1 LDSLK
6 LSNWLTLIANVG
18 VIAGIVFL
26 GIEIN
31 QNSKLLRAESSFS
44 MLQNRQIGR
53 NQVFEDPEIAQL
65 MIKGE
70 NGEPLSDIEQ
80 YRLTN
85 RIESIIIGWEWEY
98 RQYLEGNIEEIP
110 FTAWRN
116 LLKSPLYTHVGW
128 RSVEGKLSPEF
139 IRFLNENIVED

>member
-1 LDSLK
+1 MDSTK
-6 LSNWLTLIANVG
+6 LNGLISLIANVG

-44 MLQNRQIGR
+44 MLQNRQSLR
-53 NQVFEDPEIAQL
+53 NQIFENPEIAQL
-65 MIKGE
+65 MVKAE
-70 NGEPLSDIEQ
+70 NKEPLSEIEH

-85 RIESIIIGWEWEY
+85 RVESTIIGWEWEY

-110 FTAWRN
+110 FASWRA
-116 LLKSPLYTHVGW
+116 LLKSPVYTHVGW
-128 RSVEGKLSPEF
+128 RSVESRLSPEF
-139 IRFLNENIVED
+139 IQFLTENIVED